1 VDDLLLFATTKELM
15 NDMKRD
21 INAEWET
28 TDLGEPTKIVGIEI
42 TQGDG
47 TIKISRKRYIKSILK
62 RQGMENANPVVM
74 PMDPNIK
81 LEPNPDGNEGSQS
94 NAYAKLL
101 GELQFLA
108 NAT

>member
-1 VDDLLLFATTKELM
+1 M
-15 NDMKRD
+15 
-21 INAEWET
+21 
-28 TDLGEPTKIVGIEI
+28 GIEI

-47 TIKISRKRYIKSILK
+47 TIKISQKRYIESILK

-81 LEPNPDGNEGSQS
+81 LEPNPDGNEDSQS

-108 NAT
+108 NATRPDIAFATSQLCHGRVVLFSFLS